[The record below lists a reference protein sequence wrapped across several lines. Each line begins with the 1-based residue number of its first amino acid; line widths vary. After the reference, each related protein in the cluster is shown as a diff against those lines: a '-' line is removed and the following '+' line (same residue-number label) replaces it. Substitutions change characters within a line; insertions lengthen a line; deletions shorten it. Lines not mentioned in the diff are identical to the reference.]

1 MDSLLNTGRR
11 NIVVIGASAGGIEAL
26 LVLFRALPPDTGAS
40 YFVVQHLSPHY
51 GSELDHIL
59 QSVTAMSVSFAD
71 DQQRIMPDTVYLAGP
86 DRHLLVEGNRIR
98 ITRGPKESRSRPA
111 IDPLFRSVALAFGP
125 RVIGV
130 VLSGS
135 LDDGTAGLWHIKDRK
150 GLAFVQDPEQAAYS
164 SMPDSAIENVD
175 TDFVGSIDQLAAR
188 IASEVAQDLPLPIAA
203 APSHGLQV
211 ETMVA
216 LGGNAMQNGVLD
228 LGKASKYTCPEC
240 QGVLMQIQDGR
251 MVHFR
256 CHTGHAYSL
265 QSLLTEVNDTV
276 DKSLWSTIR
285 AIEER
290 ILILEH
296 RAELADK
303 NGQTARA
310 AQLRAKAE
318 RAEQKCKPLRELVLD
333 TDFFAAD

>member
-1 MDSLLNTGRR
+1 MDSFLNTGRR
-11 NIVVIGASAGGIEAL
+11 NIVVIGASAGGIDAL
-26 LVLFRALPPDTGAS
+26 RTLFKALPSDTGAS

-51 GSELDHIL
+51 GSELDRIL

-86 DRHLLVEGNRIR
+86 DRHLLVENNRIR

-111 IDPLFRSVALAFGP
+111 IDPLFRSAALAFGP

-150 GLAFVQDPEQAAYS
+150 GMALAQDPEDAAYG
-164 SMPDSAIENVD
+164 SMPGSAIENVD
-175 TDFVGSIDQLAAR
+175 TDFVGSIDELAAR
-188 IASEVAQDLPLPIAA
+188 IASEVVQDLPLPIAA
-203 APSHGLQV
+203 PPRQSLQI
-211 ETMVA
+211 ETKVA
-216 LGGNAMQNGVLD
+216 LGDKAMQTGVLE

-240 QGVLMQIQDGR
+240 HGVLVQIQDGR
-251 MVHFR
+251 LLHFR
-256 CHTGHAYSL
+256 CHTGHAYSF
-265 QSLLTEVNDTV
+265 QSLLTDVNDMV
-276 DKSLWSTIR
+276 DRNLWSTIR
-285 AIEER
+285 TIEER
-290 ILILEH
+290 ILILEQ

-303 NGQTARA
+303 DGQPARA
-310 AQLRAKAE
+310 AQLRDKAE